1 MKTNLTERE
10 RYSTLKKITEKRT
23 AAWAADRKEKY
34 ETRSINRRFEKII
47 CSKRYGKNG
56 LWRMHR
62 VLSVLQWNGRIHCA
76 GSL

>member
-34 ETRSINRRFEKII
+34 ETRSINRRSEKTI
-47 CSKRYGKNG
+47 YGK
-56 LWRMHR
+56 
-62 VLSVLQWNGRIHCA
+62 
-76 GSL
+76 